1 MDNDPLDDFVQWL
14 EKNKL
19 QAYKQ
24 ALEDEGQFY

>member
-1 MDNDPLDDFVQWL
+1 MDNDTPLDDFVQWL

-24 ALEDEGQFY
+24 ALEDEG